1 MEKINEFWYIKGTFD
16 DFLYFSERNIFSI
29 TMPRTINLL
38 LNNFMRIAV
47 FNAKSS
53 SFISVA
59 FNSNF

>member
-1 MEKINEFWYIKGTFD
+1 MEKINEFWYIKGTLD
-16 DFLYFSERNIFSI
+16 DFLYFRETNIFSV
-29 TMPRTINLL
+29 TMPITINVL

-59 FNSNF
+59 FDSNF